1 MEKGPMQSNIRKMYL
16 VRMLSWTH
24 FFAAVLVPFYT
35 AWGGLRFAQIL
46 FLQAWFM
53 FCVFLLEIPTGTVA
67 DFLGRKISMTI
78 GSCVGVLGALIYA
91 SYPHYGV
98 FLLAEAVFAVSFTL
112 FSGADEALVYDTLK
126 ELGRTRESKK
136 TYSRLE
142 SFKLAGIILG
152 AASGSVIAKFL
163 GLRAPMLLTA
173 VPMGLCGLIAA
184 TLREPESF
192 RRAKA
197 RPYRKILSEG
207 VEYFFRNRVLMVLA
221 LDMVVVATFSYLIL
235 WFYQPLLAS
244 VGIDI
249 VWFGMVHSMMCLAQI
264 AVIANFLWLE
274 RLLGRKRRLL
284 LLGAVVPGVLF
295 ILLGLVRST
304 VLVVAA
310 IVLCAGFGL
319 SREPLFTSY
328 MNKYIPS
335 DKRATVLSTT
345 SMLRTLAICLANPV
359 AGFLA
364 DWSVPA
370 TLVVV
375 GCSILAFSMFSRIR
389 EEHLID

>member
-1 MEKGPMQSNIRKMYL
+1 MRSNIWKMYL

-35 AWGGLRFAQIL
+35 EWGGLRFAQIL

-67 DFLGRKISMTI
+67 DFLGRKISIIT
-78 GSCVGVLGALIYA
+78 GSCAGVLGAVVYA

-98 FLLAEAVFAVSFTL
+98 FLLAETIFAVSFTL

-126 ELGRTRESKK
+126 ELNRTQTSKK
-136 TYSRLE
+136 IYSRLE

-152 AASGSVIAKFL
+152 ALSGSIIAKFL
-163 GLRAPMLLTA
+163 GLRTPMLLTSI
-173 VPMGLCGLIAA
+173 PMGLTGLIAVS
-184 TLREPESF
+184 LREPESF
-192 RRAKA
+192 RRVKA
-197 RPYRKILSEG
+197 QPYRKILSEG
-207 VEYFFRNRVLMVLA
+207 IAYFFSHKILMVLA
-221 LDMVVVATFSYLIL
+221 LDMVVVATFCYLIL
-235 WFYQPLLAS
+235 WFYQPLLAV

-249 VWFGMVHSMMCLAQI
+249 AWFGTVHSMMCLAQI
-264 AVIANFLWLE
+264 AVIANFIRLE
-274 RLLGRKRRLL
+274 KLLGRKRRLL
-284 LLGAVVPGVLF
+284 LLSAAVPGALF
-295 ILLGLVRST
+295 IMLGLVHTT

-310 IVLCAGFGL
+310 IILCAAFGL

-345 SMLRTLAICLANPV
+345 SMLRTLAICIANPI

-364 DWSVPA
+364 DWSIPM
-370 TLVVV
+370 TLVII